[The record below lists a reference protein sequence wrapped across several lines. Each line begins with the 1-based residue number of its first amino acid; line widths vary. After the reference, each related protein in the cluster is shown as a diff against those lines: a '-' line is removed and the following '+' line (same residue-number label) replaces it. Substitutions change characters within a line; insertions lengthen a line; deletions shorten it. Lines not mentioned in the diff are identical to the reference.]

1 MAGVYP
7 LAVIVFIAAGI
18 LAGIEFWRY
27 KKGVWWI
34 VEPLQITLKAARV
47 NAGLTQEEVAVKLR
61 KNKQTIVNWET
72 GKTTIDFANL
82 VALCR
87 LYKVSEDNIFLPR
100 ESTLS
105 WLGESSQTQAAGG
118 PDGLNQGYGN
128 LKGE

>member
-1 MAGVYP
+1 M
-7 LAVIVFIAAGI
+7 
-18 LAGIEFWRY
+18 
-27 KKGVWWI
+27 
-34 VEPLQITLKAARV
+34 QITLKAARV
-47 NAGLTQEEVAVKLR
+47 NAGLTQEEVAVELR

-105 WLGESSQTQAAGG
+105 
-118 PDGLNQGYGN
+118 
-128 LKGE
+128 